1 MAEAIV
7 KAAARPRLRAADRK
21 REILDAAAEVFA
33 AKGYERASMA
43 EIAAKVGV
51 VESAVYRHFATKR
64 DLLFATM
71 RAFYAPTIE
80 RNRRQLTGIHG
91 TRNRLRFLIG
101 EHLRAFA
108 EQPGICRLIIQEVRP
123 YQDYRDSVVH
133 ELNRETTALALGVI
147 EEAMA
152 RGEFRSDL
160 PATLVRDVIYGGIE
174 HVMWRALSG
183 DVSADVVRLA
193 DELTDLV
200 IRGVA
205 VQSEPADAGDDH
217 VEGRLARLEAEFHA
231 VRAQLG
237 RPDKATEATGP
248 ESCRRQKRGKQG

>member
-7 KAAARPRLRAADRK
+7 KSAVRPRLKAADRK
-21 REILDAAAEVFA
+21 REILDAAAGVFA
-33 AKGYERASMA
+33 AKGYERASVA

-71 RAFYAPTIE
+71 RAFYAPVIE
-80 RNRRQLTGIHG
+80 RNRRQLSGIHG

-147 EEAMA
+147 EDAMA
-152 RGEFRSDL
+152 QGEFRSDL

-183 DVSADVVRLA
+183 GLRADVVRLA
-193 DELTDLV
+193 DQLTDLIV
-200 IRGVA
+200 HGVGGQDGR
-205 VQSEPADAGDDH
+205 VTAGEDR
-217 VEGRLARLEAEFHA
+217 VEGRLARVEAGLDA
-231 VRAQLG
+231 VRGELDRREKCENG
-237 RPDKATEATGP
+237 DK
-248 ESCRRQKRGKQG
+248 